1 MVGGLWPVQAWP
13 VVQRS
18 STPGGAGRKRR
29 TSAKDTLPDRL
40 AAAILR
46 HVNDAVFV
54 VDADNRIVEWT
65 ESASRLFRLPPD
77 AARARRFGEVLPFA
91 IETSSEEELLT
102 AIRAGHA
109 WRGEG
114 SVRLPD
120 GTELWIESTLAP
132 LSLPGHAGAAVVV
145 SRDMTRQRND
155 DIARAAAERTLR
167 ALSRLN
173 RELVREMDERAL
185 VEAACRIA
193 VDVGGYRMA
202 WIGYT
207 PDDPAAPLE
216 LLASAGIDEASA
228 DRPDTAWLGG
238 LDGDEPART
247 AIRTGE
253 AAVRDLAGARG
264 GPGWAG
270 LVAAAAFP
278 LLNGG
283 RPFGALTV
291 YSDHSEAFSEPEVEL
306 LGELSADLAYGINAR
321 RTEAAHAVASS
332 QARADE
338 LVVSHLRIGLSEAI
352 QQVATD
358 ASLEEIAN
366 TICKQFAS
374 LPGVDAIGVGGF
386 VSDDE
391 FDIIASAAPEGWPAP
406 RSESL
411 TADIVRF
418 IRARSSGGPWVEDA
432 DKLRAMGWMEIPS
445 QVAAVA
451 FGPIVHGDHV
461 DGGLALGISNVELA
475 RSLVDRLPA
484 VAAYSATA
492 SGLLAER
499 LHDRRRQVECRRQLE
514 RVVAARAF
522 HPVFQVLVDLD
533 TREPVGYE
541 ALTRFDSGEAP
552 DACFADAWS
561 LGLGPEFELAT
572 LESAAAAARTDLPPG
587 VWLTVNVSPRL
598 LLGSHDLRSILAAA
612 AHPLVVEVT
621 EHEPVTD
628 YDGVRNAIRRL
639 GKDVRLA
646 VDDAGAGV
654 ANFGHIIEL
663 NADFVKLDMSLV
675 RRVNAHLGRQALV
688 VAMRRFALSTGCRL
702 IAEGIETEPEA
713 ATLLKLGVEF
723 GQGYLFGAPGEPRG
737 AGRIAGGATSRRR
750 AARRTVNAEPNR
762 TNKR

>member
-1 MVGGLWPVQAWP
+1 M
-13 VVQRS
+13 
-18 STPGGAGRKRR
+18 
-29 TSAKDTLPDRL
+29 DTLPDRL

-46 HVNDAVFV
+46 HVNDAVVV

-65 ESASRLFRLPPD
+65 ESASRLFRLPAD
-77 AARARRFGEVLPFA
+77 AALARRFGEVLAFA
-91 IETSSEEELLT
+91 IETSSEEEALT
-102 AIRAGHA
+102 AIRAGQS

-120 GTELWIESTLAP
+120 GTELWIESTLGP

-145 SRDMTRQRND
+145 SRDMTRQRHD
-155 DIARAAAERTLR
+155 DIARAAAERALR

-173 RELVREMDERAL
+173 RELVREIDERAL

-193 VDVGGYRMA
+193 VDVGGYRVA

-228 DRPDTAWLGG
+228 DRPDRAWLGE

-253 AAVRDLAGARG
+253 AAVRDLAGAGG
-264 GPGWAG
+264 GPGRDG

-278 LLNGG
+278 LRNGG

-291 YSDHSEAFSEPEVEL
+291 YSDRLEAFSEPEVEL
-306 LGELSADLAYGINAR
+306 LGELSADLAYGISAR
-321 RTEAAHAVASS
+321 RTEAAHAVATS

-338 LVVSHLRIGLSEAI
+338 LVVAHLRIGLTEAV

-366 TICKQFAS
+366 TICKQFVS
-374 LPGVDAIGVGGF
+374 LPGVDVIGVGGF

-391 FDIIASAAPEGWPAP
+391 FDVIASAAPEGWPLP
-406 RSESL
+406 RSDSL
-411 TADIVRF
+411 TADIVKL
-418 IRARSSGGPWVEDA
+418 IRAKAPGGPWVEDA
-432 DKLRAMGWMEIPS
+432 DTLRAIGWVEIPS
-445 QVAAVA
+445 QIAAVA

-461 DGGLALGISNVELA
+461 DGGLALGLSNVELA

-499 LHDRRRQVECRRQLE
+499 LHDRRRQVERRRQLE
-514 RVVAARAF
+514 RVIAARAF
-522 HPVFQVLVDLD
+522 HPVFQVLVDLE

-552 DACFADAWS
+552 DGCFADAWP
-561 LGLGPEFELAT
+561 LGLGPALELAT
-572 LESAAAAARTDLPPG
+572 LEAAAAAARTDLPPG
-587 VWLTVNVSPRL
+587 VWLNVNVSPRL
-598 LLGSHDLRSILAAA
+598 LLEATELRDILAATG
-612 AHPLVVEVT
+612 HPVVVEVT
-621 EHEPVTD
+621 EHEVVTD
-628 YDGVRNAIRRL
+628 YDGVRNAVRRL
-639 GKDVRLA
+639 GKNVRLA

-663 NADFVKLDMSLV
+663 ESDFVKLDMSLV

-688 VAMRRFALSTGCRL
+688 VAMRRFALSSGCRL

-737 AGRIAGGATSRRR
+737 AGRNAGEATSQRR

-762 TNKR
+762 TTKR

>member
-1 MVGGLWPVQAWP
+1 MN
-13 VVQRS
+13 
-18 STPGGAGRKRR
+18 
-29 TSAKDTLPDRL
+29 TLPDRL
-40 AAAILR
+40 AGAILS

-77 AARARRFGEVLPFA
+77 AALARRFGEVLPFA

-102 AIRAGHA
+102 TIRAGHA
-109 WRGEG
+109 WRREG
-114 SVRLPD
+114 SVHLPD
-120 GTELWIESTLAP
+120 GTELWIESTLGP
-132 LSLPGHAGAAVVV
+132 LSVPGHAGAAVAV
-145 SRDMTRQRND
+145 SRDLTRHRND
-155 DIARAAAERTLR
+155 DIARTAAERALR

-173 RELVREMDERAL
+173 RELVREIDERAL
-185 VEAACRIA
+185 AEAACRIA

-207 PDDPAAPLE
+207 RDDPAAPLE

-228 DRPDTAWLGG
+228 DRPDTASLGE
-238 LDGDEPART
+238 LDGDELAHT
-247 AIRTGE
+247 AIYTGE
-253 AAVRDLAGARG
+253 VAVRHLAGAAG
-264 GPGWAG
+264 GPGRDG

-278 LLNGG
+278 LRNGG

-291 YSDHSEAFSEPEVEL
+291 YSERLEAFLEPEVQL

-321 RTEAAHAVASS
+321 RTQAAHAVASS

-338 LVVSHLRIGLSEAI
+338 LVVSHLRIGLSEAV
-352 QQVATD
+352 QQVAPD
-358 ASLEEIAN
+358 ASLEEIAS

-374 LPGVDAIGVGGF
+374 LPGVHAIGVGGF
-386 VSDDE
+386 VSDAE
-391 FDIIASAAPEGWPAP
+391 LDIVASAVPEGWPPP
-406 RSESL
+406 RSDAL
-411 TADIVRF
+411 TPDVVRF
-418 IRARSSGGPWVEDA
+418 IRARASGGPWVEDA
-432 DKLRAMGWMEIPS
+432 DTLRAMGWVEIPS

-461 DGGLALGISNVELA
+461 DGGLGLGLSNVELA

-499 LHDRRRQVECRRQLE
+499 LHDRRRQVERRRQLE
-514 RVVAARAF
+514 RVIAARAF
-522 HPVFQVLVDLD
+522 NPVFQVIVDLD

-552 DACFADAWS
+552 DVCFADAWS
-561 LGLGPEFELAT
+561 LGIGPAFELAT
-572 LESAAAAARTDLPPG
+572 LEAAAAAARTDLPPG

-598 LLGSHDLRSILAAA
+598 LLEATELRDILAATG
-612 AHPLVVEVT
+612 HPVVVEVT
-621 EHEPVTD
+621 EHEVVTD
-628 YDGVRNAIRRL
+628 YDGVRNAVRRL

-663 NADFVKLDMSLV
+663 ESDFVKLDMSLV

-688 VAMRRFALSTGCRL
+688 VGMRRFALSSGCRL
-702 IAEGIETEPEA
+702 IAEGIETELEA

-723 GQGYLFGAPGEPRG
+723 GQGYLFGAPEELRAEGRN
-737 AGRIAGGATSRRR
+737 AGVATSPRR
-750 AARRTVNAEPNR
+750 AARRTVGAEPSR